1 MENLENYILA
11 GVFVLAVIVLLYFEF
26 WKDRLSGTSHISLKM
41 NFKYLLRYNSYLNRC
56 SPTPA

>member
-26 WKDRLSGTSHISLKM
+26 WKDR
-41 NFKYLLRYNSYLNRC
+41 
-56 SPTPA
+56 